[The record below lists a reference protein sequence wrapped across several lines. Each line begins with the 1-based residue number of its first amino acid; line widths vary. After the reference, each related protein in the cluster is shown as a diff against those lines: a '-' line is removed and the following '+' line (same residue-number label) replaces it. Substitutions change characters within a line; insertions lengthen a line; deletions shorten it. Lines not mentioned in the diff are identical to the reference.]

1 MRHYL
6 TATELT
12 EEEIA
17 AIHRFL
23 PTEQTYQ
30 ARLDADAAYCERVD
44 ELAESARTGQ
54 DGDWVGWCDAEEVLR
69 QMTVAL
75 FAGDV
80 AKAKAIADAEIMDWA
95 RKEADR

>member
-1 MRHYL
+1 MSITVTQLSRAERNAI
-6 TATELT
+6 TAQLD
-12 EEEIA
+12 A
-17 AIHRFL
+17 
-23 PTEQTYQ
+23 YQ